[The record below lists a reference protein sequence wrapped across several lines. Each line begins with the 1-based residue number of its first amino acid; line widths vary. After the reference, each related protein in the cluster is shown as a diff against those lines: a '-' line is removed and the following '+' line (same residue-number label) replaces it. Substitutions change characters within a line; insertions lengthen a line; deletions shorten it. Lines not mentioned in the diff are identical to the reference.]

1 VADQLLA
8 AAQDT
13 VRRTFADMRTCIG
26 GFPKEALNW
35 KPAGEDSNSVAVLTV
50 HSLHSTRSWLSTA
63 TGERLPERD
72 RASEF
77 RVEADDNVGLFGVF
91 DEMVSDCLVLL
102 EPSQSVD
109 WSAMRRTHTRPNPED
124 DMKVPAAWA
133 LLHAIEHLREHLG
146 QMQLTRQMWQMER
159 SGQQ

>member
-1 VADQLLA
+1 MTDPLRTA
-8 AAQDT
+8 AHDT
-13 VRRTFADMRTCIG
+13 VRRTLGDMRACIA

-50 HSLHSTRSWLSTA
+50 HSLHSTRSWLSIA
-63 TGERLPERD
+63 TGEPLPERD

-77 RVEADDNVGLFGVF
+77 RVEAEDNVGLFGVF
-91 DEMVSDCLVLL
+91 DEMASDCLALL

-109 WSAMRRTHTRPNPED
+109 WATIRRTHSRPNPED
-124 DMKVPAAWA
+124 DTKVPAAWA

-146 QMQLTRQMWQMER
+146 QLQLTRQLWDMER
-159 SGQQ
+159 ARAL